1 MKFFIG
7 FQMSYNANQYKIYC
21 VNKKCL
27 HKNPHFSTNHP
38 PALFGLRIFEPVK
51 AELNIDGYIGP
62 DDFFSMMEGC
72 SSFNLKKL
80 NDFISSLDPDVD
92 EIDVLINSGG
102 GMVTEG
108 FAIHD
113 RLKSLGKKIN
123 TIVLGQCGS
132 IATIIHQA
140 NANGGLRKMYEN
152 SDYFIHNPFV
162 HFMEP
167 VDAEGAKALSEELQ
181 KAQDKI
187 LNFYHEV
194 TGTKK
199 SELKKKMDEA
209 TSLSADEARKLGF
222 VDEVIETVISDQKRY
237 AIAAYVN
244 QKSNSMLDIK
254 KMFADFKNEMTETIK
269 AIVKPTEIKNAQ
281 STTDDGT
288 VIYYDGE
295 LKVGTKCFIDA
306 EMQRPLDNGTYKVD
320 GTSYV
325 VVDGAVAE
333 VIAVEDNTEALKT
346 ENESLKQQVS
356 DLTEAA
362 RVANEKVTEVQN
374 TLNEKVA
381 SIETEVNQKIEN
393 FKSNFFTGDKLKP
406 EFTQNFRDENAP
418 PADEKLTPIQIAA
431 KRRKEAAA
439 QV

>member
-1 MKFFIG
+1 M
-7 FQMSYNANQYKIYC
+7 
-21 VNKKCL
+21 
-27 HKNPHFSTNHP
+27 
-38 PALFGLRIFEPVK
+38 K

-62 DDFFSMMEGC
+62 EDFFTMMEGG

-80 NDFISSLDPDVD
+80 NDFISSLDPEVD
-92 EIDVLINSGG
+92 ELDVLINSGG
-102 GMVTEG
+102 GLVNEG

-167 VDAEGAKALSEELQ
+167 VDAEGARALSEELQ
-181 KAQDKI
+181 KCQDKI
-187 LNFYHEV
+187 LDFYHDV
-194 TGTKK
+194 TGMKK
-199 SELKKKMDEA
+199 SELKKRMDEA
-209 TSLSADEARKLGF
+209 TSLSAAEARKLGF

-237 AIAAYVN
+237 AIAAYITH
-244 QKSNSMLDIK
+244 KSNSMLDIK

-269 AIVKPTEIKNAQ
+269 AIVKPADIKNDS

-306 EMQRPLDNGTYKVD
+306 EMQKPLDNGTYKVD

-325 VVDGAVAE
+325 VVDGAVTE
-333 VIAVEDNTEALKT
+333 VMPMMEDKTEALKKENLELQAKVT
-346 ENESLKQQVS
+346 E
-356 DLTEAA
+356 LTEAA

-374 TLNEKVA
+374 TLTEKVA
-381 SIETEVNQKIEN
+381 SIETEVNAKIEN
-393 FKSNFFTGDKLKP
+393 FRKNFFTGDKLKP
-406 EFTQNFRDENAP
+406 EFTQNFRDDNAP
-418 PADEKLTPIQIAA
+418 PADEKLTPVQIAA
-431 KRRKEAAA
+431 KRRKEQQA
-439 QV
+439 QA